1 MAFTLQVIFT
11 APSNQATIYYYMT
24 NVLIYFLFGTLI
36 IIQHC
41 IFMTKLKSDTL
52 DEVLLKYSANN
63 STALIFTIF
72 ALKSL
77 LIMSFVYLNFKENYD
92 LVVDIDDQSLFVY
105 LLGSIWIMIFTTVFV
120 DIVPKTLMMIIL
132 EDMCEVKDSLTSKIS
147 VSETEHSIL
156 LANS

>member
-92 LVVDIDDQSLFVY
+92 LVVDIDDQSLFV
-105 LLGSIWIMIFTTVFV
+105 IWIMIFTTVFV